1 MSQARA
7 PRVIAAAAG
16 AGIVLGVFY
25 SLSPMTVICLP
36 LLVVTAMWAG
46 RGLSPGQRRWFI
58 SLLVVAVLA
67 RLTVIAGLFLS
78 AGPDQPFA
86 TLFGDEEFFKY
97 RSMWMRNIGL
107 GLPISRADIIYAYD
121 DVGWSSYLYLLAFLQ
136 ALLGAM
142 PYGVHVLNATV
153 YLAGVLAVYRYVRP
167 VFGGLAAL
175 AGLALLLF
183 FPSLFVWS
191 ISALKEPIYTL
202 VAVGELL
209 CCLWLVRGR
218 IWWHRVAAALGLVVA
233 VVALDSL
240 RRGGML
246 VGIAGAFGG
255 ITLGMLGSRPRLAW
269 AALATA
275 PLLAVALFLVPPVQQ
290 RLLAAARETAFY
302 HGGHI
307 GSSGYSYK
315 ILDHRYYHDRKLL
328 AEMPPREAGQYAV
341 RSVISYVTEPVPWR
355 AESPGLRAYLPEQM
369 LWYVLLAFVP
379 FGLFAGFRRD
389 PLLTGLLAS
398 HAGALIMMVA
408 LTSGNIGTLIRHRG
422 LALPYL
428 AWLTGLG
435 FCRVVEYLT
444 SDRGA
449 FDYRRL
455 ISVNL
460 WLGGNSHGDR

>member
-107 GLPISRADIIYAYD
+107 GLPIPRADIIYAYD

-444 SDRGA
+444 SNRGA

-460 WLGGNSHGDR
+460 WPGGNSHGDR

>member
-1 MSQARA
+1 MSPAPA

-16 AGIVLGVFY
+16 AGIVLGVCY
-25 SLSPMTVICLP
+25 SLSPMTVLCLP
-36 LLVVTAMWAG
+36 LLVVMSMWAG
-46 RGLSPGQRRWFI
+46 RGLSPGERRWFI
-58 SLLVVAVLA
+58 GLLAVAVLA
-67 RLTVIAGLFLS
+67 RLAVIAGLFLT
-78 AGPDQPFA
+78 ADPGQPFA

-107 GLPISRADIIYAYD
+107 GLPISRADFIYAYD
-121 DVGWSSYLYLLAFLQ
+121 DVGQSSYLYVLAYLQ
-136 ALLGAM
+136 ALLGPL

-153 YLAGVLAVYRYVRP
+153 YLAGVLLVYRYVRP
-167 VFGGLAAL
+167 VFGRVAAL
-175 AGLALLLF
+175 TGLALLLF

-191 ISALKEPIYTL
+191 ISALKEPMYTL

-218 IWWHRVAAALGLVVA
+218 TWWHRVAAAIGLVVA

-246 VGIAGAFGG
+246 VGIAGAVGG
-255 ITLGMLGSRPRLAW
+255 VTLGMLGSRPRLAW
-269 AALATA
+269 AALAAA
-275 PLLAVALFLVPPVQQ
+275 PVLAVALFLVPPIQQ
-290 RLLAAARETAFY
+290 RLLASARETASY

-315 ILDHRYYHDRKLL
+315 ILDPRYYHDRKLL
-328 AEMPPREAGQYAV
+328 AQMPPREAGQYVV

-355 AESPGLRAYLPEQM
+355 AESAGLRAYLPEQM
-369 LWYVLLAFVP
+369 LWYVLLVFVP
-379 FGLFAGFRRD
+379 FGLVAGFRLD

-435 FCRVVEYLT
+435 VCRVVEYLV
-444 SDRGA
+444 SA
-449 FDYRRL
+449 
-455 ISVNL
+455 SPSP
-460 WLGGNSHGDR
+460 GGSSHGDR

>member
-153 YLAGVLAVYRYVRP
+153 YLAGVLSVYRYVRP

-275 PLLAVALFLVPPVQQ
+275 PLLVVALFLVPPVQQ

-315 ILDHRYYHDRKLL
+315 ILDHRYYRDRKLL

-460 WLGGNSHGDR
+460 WPGGNSHGDR

>member
-7 PRVIAAAAG
+7 PRVSVAAAG

-328 AEMPPREAGQYAV
+328 AEMPPREAGQYVV

-460 WLGGNSHGDR
+460 WPGGNSHGDR

>member
-1 MSQARA
+1 MSPAPA
-7 PRVIAAAAG
+7 PRVMAAAAG
-16 AGIVLGVFY
+16 AGIVLGVCY
-25 SLSPMTVICLP
+25 SLSPMTVLCLP
-36 LLVVTAMWAG
+36 LLVVMSMWAG
-46 RGLSPGQRRWFI
+46 RGLSPGERRWFI
-58 SLLVVAVLA
+58 GLLAVAVLA
-67 RLTVIAGLFLS
+67 RLAVIAGLFLS
-78 AGPDQPFA
+78 ANPDQPFA

-107 GLPISRADIIYAYD
+107 GLPISRADFIYAYD
-121 DVGWSSYLYLLAFLQ
+121 DVGQSSYLYVLAYLQ
-136 ALLGAM
+136 ALLGAS

-153 YLAGVLAVYRYVRP
+153 YLAGVLLVYRYVRP
-167 VFGGLAAL
+167 VFGRVAAL
-175 AGLALLLF
+175 TGLALLLF

-191 ISALKEPIYTL
+191 ISALKEPMYTL

-218 IWWHRVAAALGLVVA
+218 TWWHRVAAAIGLVVA

-246 VGIAGAFGG
+246 VGIAGAVGG
-255 ITLGMLGSRPRLAW
+255 VTLGMLGSRPRLAW
-269 AALATA
+269 AALAAA
-275 PLLAVALFLVPPVQQ
+275 PVLVVALFLVPPTQQ
-290 RLLAAARETAFY
+290 RLLASARETASY
-302 HGGHI
+302 HSGHI

-315 ILDHRYYHDRKLL
+315 ILDPRYYHDRKLL
-328 AEMPPREAGQYAV
+328 AQMPPREAGQYVV

-355 AESPGLRAYLPEQM
+355 AESAGLRAYLPEQM
-369 LWYVLLAFVP
+369 LWYVLLVFVP
-379 FGLFAGFRRD
+379 FGLVAGFRLD

-435 FCRVVEYLT
+435 VCRVVEYLV
-444 SDRGA
+444 SA
-449 FDYRRL
+449 
-455 ISVNL
+455 SPSP
-460 WLGGNSHGDR
+460 GGSSHGDR

>member
-444 SDRGA
+444 SNRGA

-460 WLGGNSHGDR
+460 WPGGNSHGDR

>member
-1 MSQARA
+1 MSPAPA

-16 AGIVLGVFY
+16 AGIVLGVCY
-25 SLSPMTVICLP
+25 SLSPMTVLCLP
-36 LLVVTAMWAG
+36 LLVVMSMWAG
-46 RGLSPGQRRWFI
+46 RGLSPGERRWFI
-58 SLLVVAVLA
+58 GLLAVAVLA
-67 RLTVIAGLFLS
+67 RLAVIAGLFLT
-78 AGPDQPFA
+78 ADPGQPFA

-107 GLPISRADIIYAYD
+107 GLPISRADFIYAYD
-121 DVGWSSYLYLLAFLQ
+121 DVGQSSYLYVLAYLQ
-136 ALLGAM
+136 ALLGPL

-153 YLAGVLAVYRYVRP
+153 YLAGVLLVYRYVRP
-167 VFGGLAAL
+167 VFGRVAAL
-175 AGLALLLF
+175 TGLALLLF

-191 ISALKEPIYTL
+191 ISALKEPMYTL

-218 IWWHRVAAALGLVVA
+218 TWWHRVAAAIGLVVA

-246 VGIAGAFGG
+246 VGIAGAVGG
-255 ITLGMLGSRPRLAW
+255 VTLGMLGSRPRLAW
-269 AALATA
+269 AALAAA
-275 PLLAVALFLVPPVQQ
+275 PVLAVALFLVPPIQQ
-290 RLLAAARETAFY
+290 RLLASARETASY

-315 ILDHRYYHDRKLL
+315 ILDPRSYHDRKLL
-328 AEMPPREAGQYAV
+328 AQMPPREAGQYVV

-355 AESPGLRAYLPEQM
+355 AESAGLRAYLPEQM
-369 LWYVLLAFVP
+369 LWYVLLVFVP
-379 FGLFAGFRRD
+379 FGLVAGFRLD

-435 FCRVVEYLT
+435 VCRVVEYLV
-444 SDRGA
+444 SE
-449 FDYRRL
+449 
-455 ISVNL
+455 SPSS
-460 WLGGNSHGDR
+460 GGSSHGDR

>member
-328 AEMPPREAGQYAV
+328 AEMPPREAGQYVV

-460 WLGGNSHGDR
+460 WPGGNSHGDR

>member
-1 MSQARA
+1 M
-7 PRVIAAAAG
+7 AAAAG
-16 AGIVLGVFY
+16 AGIVLGVCY
-25 SLSPMTVICLP
+25 SLSPMTVLCLP
-36 LLVVTAMWAG
+36 LLVVMSMWAG
-46 RGLSPGQRRWFI
+46 RGLSPGERRWFI
-58 SLLVVAVLA
+58 GLLAVAVLA
-67 RLTVIAGLFLS
+67 RLAVIAGLFLS
-78 AGPDQPFA
+78 ANPDQPFA

-107 GLPISRADIIYAYD
+107 GLPISRADFIYAYD
-121 DVGWSSYLYLLAFLQ
+121 DVGQSSYLYVLAYLQ
-136 ALLGAM
+136 ALLGAS

-153 YLAGVLAVYRYVRP
+153 YLAGVLLVYRYVRP
-167 VFGGLAAL
+167 VFGRVAAL
-175 AGLALLLF
+175 TGLALLLF

-191 ISALKEPIYTL
+191 ISALKEPMYTL

-218 IWWHRVAAALGLVVA
+218 TWWHRVAAAIGLVVA

-246 VGIAGAFGG
+246 VGIAGAVGG
-255 ITLGMLGSRPRLAW
+255 VTLGMLGSRPRLAW
-269 AALATA
+269 AALAAA
-275 PLLAVALFLVPPVQQ
+275 PVLVVALFLVPPTQQ
-290 RLLAAARETAFY
+290 RLLASARETASY
-302 HGGHI
+302 HSGHI

-315 ILDHRYYHDRKLL
+315 ILDPRYYHDRKLL
-328 AEMPPREAGQYAV
+328 AQMPPREAGQYVV

-355 AESPGLRAYLPEQM
+355 AESAGLRAYLPEQM
-369 LWYVLLAFVP
+369 LWYVLLVFVP
-379 FGLFAGFRRD
+379 FGLVAGFRLD

-435 FCRVVEYLT
+435 VCRVVEYLV
-444 SDRGA
+444 SA
-449 FDYRRL
+449 
-455 ISVNL
+455 SPSP
-460 WLGGNSHGDR
+460 GGSSHGDR

>member
-1 MSQARA
+1 MSPAPA

-16 AGIVLGVFY
+16 AGIVLGVCY
-25 SLSPMTVICLP
+25 SLSPMTVLCLP
-36 LLVVTAMWAG
+36 LLVVMSMWAG
-46 RGLSPGQRRWFI
+46 RGLSPGERRWFI
-58 SLLVVAVLA
+58 GLLAVAVLA
-67 RLTVIAGLFLS
+67 RLAVIAGLFLT
-78 AGPDQPFA
+78 ADPGQPFA

-107 GLPISRADIIYAYD
+107 GLPISRADFIYAYD
-121 DVGWSSYLYLLAFLQ
+121 DVGQSSYLYVLAYLQ
-136 ALLGAM
+136 ALLGAL

-153 YLAGVLAVYRYVRP
+153 YLAGVLLVYRYVRP
-167 VFGGLAAL
+167 VFGRVAAL
-175 AGLALLLF
+175 TGLALLLF

-191 ISALKEPIYTL
+191 ISALKEPMYTL

-218 IWWHRVAAALGLVVA
+218 TWWHRVAAAIGLVVA

-246 VGIAGAFGG
+246 VGIAGAVGG
-255 ITLGMLGSRPRLAW
+255 VTLGMLGSRPRLAW
-269 AALATA
+269 AALAAA
-275 PLLAVALFLVPPVQQ
+275 PVLVVALFLVPPTQQ
-290 RLLAAARETAFY
+290 RLLASARETASY
-302 HGGHI
+302 HSGHI

-315 ILDHRYYHDRKLL
+315 ILDPRYYHDRKLL
-328 AEMPPREAGQYAV
+328 AQMPPREAGQYVV

-355 AESPGLRAYLPEQM
+355 AESAGLRAYLPEQM
-369 LWYVLLAFVP
+369 LWYVLLVFVP
-379 FGLFAGFRRD
+379 FGLVAGFRLD

-435 FCRVVEYLT
+435 VCRVVEYLV
-444 SDRGA
+444 SA
-449 FDYRRL
+449 
-455 ISVNL
+455 SPSP
-460 WLGGNSHGDR
+460 GGSSHGDR

>member
-275 PLLAVALFLVPPVQQ
+275 PLLVVALFLVPPVQQ

-444 SDRGA
+444 SNRGA

-460 WLGGNSHGDR
+460 WPGGNSHGDR

>member
-1 MSQARA
+1 MSPAPA

-16 AGIVLGVFY
+16 AGIVLGVCY
-25 SLSPMTVICLP
+25 SLSPMTVLCLP
-36 LLVVTAMWAG
+36 LLVVMSMWAG
-46 RGLSPGQRRWFI
+46 RGLSPGERRWFI
-58 SLLVVAVLA
+58 GLLAVAVLA
-67 RLTVIAGLFLS
+67 RLAVIAGLFLT
-78 AGPDQPFA
+78 ADPGQPFA

-107 GLPISRADIIYAYD
+107 GLPISRADFIYAYD
-121 DVGWSSYLYLLAFLQ
+121 DVGQSSYLYVLAYLQ
-136 ALLGAM
+136 ALLGPL

-153 YLAGVLAVYRYVRP
+153 YLAGVLLVYRYVRP
-167 VFGGLAAL
+167 VFGRVAAL
-175 AGLALLLF
+175 TGLALLLF

-191 ISALKEPIYTL
+191 ISALKEPMYTL

-218 IWWHRVAAALGLVVA
+218 TWWHRVAAAIGLVVA

-246 VGIAGAFGG
+246 VGIAGAVGG
-255 ITLGMLGSRPRLAW
+255 VTLGMLGSRPRLAW
-269 AALATA
+269 AALAAA
-275 PLLAVALFLVPPVQQ
+275 PVLAVALFLVPPTQQ
-290 RLLAAARETAFY
+290 RLLASARETASY
-302 HGGHI
+302 HSGHI

-315 ILDHRYYHDRKLL
+315 ILDPRYYHDRRLL
-328 AEMPPREAGQYAV
+328 AQMPPREAGQYVV

-355 AESPGLRAYLPEQM
+355 AESAGLRAYLPEQM
-369 LWYVLLAFVP
+369 LWYVLLVFVP
-379 FGLFAGFRRD
+379 FGLVAGFRLD

-435 FCRVVEYLT
+435 VCRVVEYLV
-444 SDRGA
+444 SA
-449 FDYRRL
+449 
-455 ISVNL
+455 SPSP
-460 WLGGNSHGDR
+460 GGSSHGDR